1 MHNSDKGSRFFDR
14 VLAQRLTQSSP
25 TRTCDRGCL
34 SPSLMH
40 LDDGEVDHV
49 SHVRVPA
56 ATVQSYAPSDDLSGC
71 AGHAAAVSSQRS
83 SVPGRDDSTEGCSN
97 PMGHVSSVPS
107 TWCVGYFL
115 AWLNRSSWVNRRFDG
130 RHLGVV
136 QKPATHRVSGR
147 STKTV
152 QSARFRASLPDAKR
166 PSRVS
171 SCQKSAIRCPTPA
184 AEPSPKRMTNSASL
198 GKLVRVVARNN

>member
-1 MHNSDKGSRFFDR
+1 MDFVSRRLRDTVKNHEIVFR
-14 VLAQRLTQSSP
+14 VR
-25 TRTCDRGCL
+25 
-34 SPSLMH
+34 M
-40 LDDGEVDHV
+40 
-49 SHVRVPA
+49 VRVVREQLC
-56 ATVQSYAPSDDLSGC
+56 TRSVLLCRDVFRFHLLLLLLRSGAPV
-71 AGHAAAVSSQRS
+71 VSPQKS
-83 SVPGRDDSTEGCSN
+83 SVPGRDDSTKVCSN

-107 TWCVGYFL
+107 TWCVGHFL

-184 AEPSPKRMTNSASL
+184 AAPSPKRMTNSASL
-198 GKLVRVVARNN
+198 GKLVRVVAGNN